1 MGWWSTDIMGGDS
14 PLDVKDVIF
23 EICEVEEF
31 DGNDGHIDLTKE
43 DLVNNLEHILSY
55 VRDQDNNSYYDER
68 AIAFQVLGV
77 LMMKAGAPISEELK
91 AEILKNSKTD
101 SWAQENE
108 ERAQV
113 VNLFHQ
119 ALEVYDGKHP
129 IEIKSRGLFEVM
141 AEHLNS
147 GNKGLINKGKGL

>member
-1 MGWWSTDIMGGDS
+1 MVVSVYFNFPYFFNYICYII
-14 PLDVKDVIF
+14 LIFIF
-23 EICEVEEF
+23 E
-31 DGNDGHIDLTKE
+31 
-43 DLVNNLEHILSY
+43 
-55 VRDQDNNSYYDER
+55 
-68 AIAFQVLGV
+68 
-77 LMMKAGAPISEELK
+77 
-91 AEILKNSKTD
+91 NSKTD

-113 VNLFHQ
+113 VESFHN
-119 ALEVYDGKHP
+119 ALEIYDGKHP

>member
-14 PLDVKDVIF
+14 PLDVKDEIF

-31 DGNDGHIDLTKE
+31 DDNDGHTDLTKE
-43 DLVNNLEHILSY
+43 DLVNNLEKILGY
-55 VRDQDNNSYYDER
+55 IRKQENNDYYDER

-77 LMMKAGAPISEELK
+77 LIMKAGAPISEELK
-91 AEILKNSKTD
+91 AEIFENSKTD

>member
-14 PLDVKDVIF
+14 PLDVKDEIF

-31 DGNDGHIDLTKE
+31 DDNDGHTDLTKE
-43 DLVNNLEHILSY
+43 DLVNNLEKILEY
-55 VRDQDNNSYYDER
+55 IRKQENNDYYDER

-108 ERAQV
+108 ERAQI